1 MSKLA
6 LISHVVAEQRPA
18 NSTQT
23 AVTCA
28 STAEALTHLK
38 SLAADSLDEL
48 YVSGLPVDEAALF
61 ETYRVLKPN
70 AKLVIEHSIP
80 TREAGQLVDSD
91 LMIVGFVNS
100 MVAKDPVSGERFA
113 VGTKPDVALGAVA
126 KVNVVQ
132 QATSAKWK
140 MNTMDLLEDDL
151 VDEDD
156 LLDDGLDAAAVKGGC
171 GDMEV
176 AVGGK
181 KRACKNCSCGLADEE
196 ANGTVSAAPKSTE
209 EKIVKSSACGS
220 CAKGDAFRC
229 ASCPFLGKPVFE
241 QGQERV
247 MLTTGVDDF

>member
-6 LISHVVAEQRPA
+6 LISPVVAEKRPA
-18 NSTQT
+18 ELTRT
-23 AVTCA
+23 EVTCA
-28 STAEALTHLK
+28 ATADALTYLK
-38 SLAADSLDEL
+38 SLEADSLDEL
-48 YVSGLPVDEAALF
+48 YVSGLPVDEVALF
-61 ETYRVLKPN
+61 ETFRVLKPN
-70 AKLVIEHSIP
+70 SKLVVEHSIP

-100 MVAKDPVSGERFA
+100 MVAKDPVTGERFA
-113 VGTKPDVALGAVA
+113 VASKPDWTTGALA
-126 KVNVVQ
+126 KVNITQV
-132 QATSAKWK
+132 TSTKWK
-140 MNTMDLLEDDL
+140 VNTMDLNEDDL

-196 ANGTVSAAPKSTE
+196 ANGTVSSAPKSTE

-247 MLTTGVDDF
+247 MLSTGVDDF